1 VSDLVLNT
9 ALGNYGLTNSLKDG
23 TLTSPRFVMEHVKV
37 SPVPMIFRRMVR
49 NLEFDV
55 AEMALATYI
64 CARAHGKAFTGLPV
78 FVTRSFYHAGI
89 AVNVNSGITSPADL
103 AGHRIGVRSY
113 TFTPGVWTRGI
124 LQTAYGL
131 DLESVRWM
139 ITGDEH
145 VAEYEAPPN
154 VEYVANSNDSP
165 SGASNDLASMLIS
178 GEIDAAIGSG
188 AISSPEVQ
196 PLFPEPAES
205 DAQWFNEF
213 GIYPIS
219 HMLVVKDEQLEA
231 NPWLSSEL
239 YSLFDR
245 AKKTYLQYLS
255 SEASLSPADEAVRKM
270 GQIVGGDPLPFGLEN
285 SHKTMEAFIQFTV
298 DQKIIPQ
305 TVTPDELSPTSTH

>member
-1 VSDLVLNT
+1 
-9 ALGNYGLTNSLKDG
+9 
-23 TLTSPRFVMEHVKV
+23 M
-37 SPVPMIFRRMVR
+37 PMIFRRMVR

-64 CARAHGKAFTGLPV
+64 CARSHGKAFTGLPV
-78 FVTRSFYHAGI
+78 FVTRSFYHSDI
-89 AVNVNSGITSPADL
+89 VVNVKSGITSPAGL

-113 TFTPGVWTRGI
+113 TLTPGVWTRGI

-131 DLESVRWM
+131 DLESVRWV

-154 VEYVANSNDSP
+154 VEYVVNSNHSP
-165 SGASNDLASMLIS
+165 SGTSDDLASMLIS

-188 AISSPEVQ
+188 AIDSPEVQ
-196 PLFPEPAES
+196 PLFLDPSES
-205 DAQWFNEF
+205 DIQWFNEF

-219 HMLVVKDEQLEA
+219 HILVVKDEQLKA

-239 YSLFDR
+239 YSLFEK
-245 AKKTYLQYLS
+245 AKNTYMQHLNS
-255 SEASLSPADEAVRKM
+255 DAPLSPADESVQKM
-270 GQIVGGDPLPFGLEN
+270 GQIVGGDPLPFGLES

-305 TVTPDELSPTSTH
+305 AITPGELFPTSTH